1 MKLQINKTEGGSTSR
16 IFLILSLSIL
26 FSFADVFAQP
36 IKVSTTE
43 SKLFFE
49 KSISVDAK
57 IYISMCVAEGKVK
70 INGWERNE
78 IRAFIK
84 EGSPVNF
91 EIRKKNEQTKN
102 PLWVGIV
109 NFEAS
114 NNKNVSSGECLSG
127 EEIELDVPRSATVEI
142 KGSASRTNINS
153 ISKSLIRYVSGDI
166 FLNNIAQGIEALT
179 SEGDVTVENSSGA
192 ISLTTTTGNIVAFNV
207 NSKEVRDIFRSKTT
221 SGAITLQQLE
231 FGQTEANS
239 SSGSIRFN
247 GAIQNGGQY
256 DFRTH
261 NGAIT
266 LFIPQNS
273 SVKLDASYGFGVF
286 DSELPLKNVVKP
298 TTSKTQ
304 SLTALLGSGEAT
316 LKLNT
321 YNGAIRIKKQ

>member
-1 MKLQINKTEGGSTSR
+1 MKLQINKTESGSTSR
-16 IFLILSLSIL
+16 IFLILSLLIL
-26 FSFADVFAQP
+26 FSFADVFAQT

-43 SKLFFE
+43 NKLFFE

-102 PLWVGIV
+102 PLWVEIV

-142 KGSASRTNINS
+142 KGSARRTNISS

-166 FLNNIAQGIEALT
+166 FLNNITQGIEALT

-192 ISLTTTTGNIVAFNV
+192 TSLTTTTGNIVAFNV
-207 NSKEVRDIFRSKTT
+207 NSKEVGDIFRSKTT

-273 SVKLDASYGFGVF
+273 SGKLDASYGFGAF

-304 SLTALLGSGEAT
+304 SLNAILGSGEAT